1 MGTAMTNR
9 KAIKRPNRQVVRRL
23 DGLASKLLQYGELD
37 GVELVFIARNVRRNE
52 TYSYLSS
59 RDINW
64 LGEIEMM
71 RSHPKAKNDFP
82 EQVRERQRR
91 LAKST
96 RGAKKTGSSKP
107 EPAALDLKDTI
118 VVATPT
124 ELIPFPAFDL
134 TILR

>member
-1 MGTAMTNR
+1 MTNQ
-9 KAIKRPNRQVVRRL
+9 KGIKRPNRQVVRRL

-71 RSHPKAKNDFP
+71 VSLAFP
-82 EQVRERQRR
+82 R
-91 LAKST
+91 LHSIICL
-96 RGAKKTGSSKP
+96 TG
-107 EPAALDLKDTI
+107 PA
-118 VVATPT
+118 
-124 ELIPFPAFDL
+124 IPSQG
-134 TILR
+134 